1 MKLQWMGH
9 ACFKLT
15 TQGGTRIV
23 VDPYDASVG
32 YGKLQTDADV
42 VITSHKHHDH
52 CCPDAVKGCRKLIDE
67 AGEYE
72 FDDVKIET
80 VLSFHDDAGCSKRG
94 LNLLSRIT
102 ADGQTVV
109 HLGDLG
115 HVPDKEQ
122 LSFISN
128 ADVLLLP
135 VGGFYTIDTSTALKV
150 MKAAKPVAC
159 VPMHYKNECCGFPIS
174 TVDEFARAANAEAQ
188 DGAKVLAIGQKAAA
202 FEETDHFVNVVEGG
216 GMTGYEAV
224 TRTCRLIREAFL
236 EKKEMRELVQVKG
249 LGCEVCVR

>member
-67 AGEYE
+67 AGEYG

-80 VLSFHDDAGCSKRG
+80 VPSFHDDAGGSKRG

-174 TVDEFARAANAEAQ
+174 TVDEFARAANAVRLNRSEAEVSEL
-188 DGAKVLAIGQKAAA
+188 K
-202 FEETDHFVNVVEGG
+202 N
-216 GMTGYEAV
+216 AV
-224 TRTCRLIREAFL
+224 ILSWENR
-236 EKKEMRELVQVKG
+236 
-249 LGCEVCVR
+249 